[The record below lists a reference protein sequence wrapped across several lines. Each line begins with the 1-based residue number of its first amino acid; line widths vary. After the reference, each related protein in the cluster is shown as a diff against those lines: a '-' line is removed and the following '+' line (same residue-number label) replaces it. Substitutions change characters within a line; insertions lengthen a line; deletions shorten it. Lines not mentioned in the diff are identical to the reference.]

1 MTRAV
6 LLSSTL
12 PPATVRQTVCLLM
25 TNAIVCRTVFSF
37 LLSTSISR
45 LAAFP
50 VRVCLCRSYQHM
62 LSQSLTLFHSNTHTH
77 ISAIAAVM
85 AARLLLIN
93 LHPGINDVFLFSF
106 FLAHR
111 QNVQAPVEVCN
122 RAPCLLSPQ
131 VAAHPRARHQKS
143 PELCPHGFPLPLLRS
158 DAIPGH
164 HPTAEDGGAG
174 EQAEL

>member
-1 MTRAV
+1 MR
-6 LLSSTL
+6 LSVGLSFPFSYRHPSPDWQHFL
-12 PPATVRQTVCLLM
+12 CVC
-25 TNAIVCRTVFSF
+25 VCVGLISICYLNHSHSF
-37 LLSTSISR
+37 T
-45 LAAFP
+45 
-50 VRVCLCRSYQHM
+50 Q
-62 LSQSLTLFHSNTHTH
+62 THTH

-131 VAAHPRARHQKS
+131 VAAHPRARHQKP
-143 PELCPHGFPLPLLRS
+143 PELCSHGLPLPLLRS
-158 DAIPGH
+158 DAVPGH
-164 HPTAEDGGAG
+164 HSTAEDGGAG